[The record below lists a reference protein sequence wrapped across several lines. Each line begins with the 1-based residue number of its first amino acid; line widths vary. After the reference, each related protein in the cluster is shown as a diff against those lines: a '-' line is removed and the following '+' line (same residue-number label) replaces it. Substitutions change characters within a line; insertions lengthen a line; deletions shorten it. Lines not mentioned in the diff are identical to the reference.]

1 MLIGILA
8 GIGGGALLGGFL
20 PETGLAV
27 QFLGKIFISF
37 LMMIVMPL
45 IIASMVSGIARIGD
59 IRKLGRLGTG
69 TIAYYL
75 ATTALAVGTGI
86 MLVLLI
92 EPGTPEQNGGHLH
105 DSRLSAP
112 ASSVNLQEKPGVGT
126 VADNREITGPKL
138 PDTRTGEK
146 SRSAGKMLEEMV
158 TGLVPSNI
166 FKAMA
171 DNDIL
176 PVITFSL
183 LLGAALSMAG
193 EQGKPVLDF
202 FNGLND
208 ALMALVN
215 MLMSTAPVGIGALIA
230 GRLGEAG
237 GFQGFWPE
245 LQHLGRYAFTVITGL
260 ILHSLITLPLL
271 LRILGKTPPA
281 AYARN
286 TAPALLTAFSTASSS
301 ATLPVTIECAEE
313 KNGISKRTAGF
324 VLPLGATLNM
334 DGTALYEAVAVIYI
348 AQISGIT
355 LDPAQLLI
363 VFLTATLAS
372 IGAAGIPEAGLV
384 TMVMVLKAVNLPL
397 EGIALLLAIDWFLDR
412 CRTTVNV
419 WGDCVGARIIDVS
432 AGGTSPE

>member
-8 GIGGGALLGGFL
+8 GIAGGALLGGFL

-27 QFLGKIFISF
+27 QFLGKIFINF

-92 EPGTPEQNGGHLH
+92 EPGTPKQNGGHMH

-112 ASSVNLQEKPGVGT
+112 AASLNLQEKPGVGT
-126 VADNREITGPKL
+126 VADNREITGPIL

-208 ALMALVN
+208 ALMVLVN
-215 MLMSTAPVGIGALIA
+215 MLMFTAPVGIGALIA

-245 LQHLGRYAFTVITGL
+245 LQHLGRYAFTVIAGL
-260 ILHSLITLPLL
+260 ILPLL

-334 DGTALYEAVAVIYI
+334 DGTALYEAVAVIFI

-363 VFLTATLAS
+363 VFLSATLAS